1 MKEFRLKMIKKRW
14 LFISLNFIA
23 MIIINL
29 SSIYGHPTYNNNN
42 MNNIIQGFRIG
53 ICLGMEIVLLYQIR
67 SIVNALKSKDDLRK
81 LYIKENDER
90 NKFISRQ
97 TSSIGYSI
105 ALFGMALAVI
115 ISSFFNIVVCITL
128 LLATLFLIVTIL
140 LLYFYYHKKY

>member
-42 MNNIIQGFRIG
+42 MNSIIQGFRIG

-67 SIVNALKSKDDLRK
+67 SIVNALKNENDLRK

-128 LLATLFLIVTIL
+128 LLATLFLIVIIL

>member
-1 MKEFRLKMIKKRW
+1 MKEFRLKMIKERW

-128 LLATLFLIVTIL
+128 LLATLFLIVIIL

>member
-115 ISSFFNIVVCITL
+115 ISSFLNIVVCITL